1 MIFTFLE
8 TRKKTNKPVGRN
20 LEAAINQTFNPQIG
34 PSSKILRGH
43 KKSRKPHV
51 DDLVLW

>member
-20 LEAAINQTFNPQIG
+20 LEAAILHFNPEIG
-34 PSSKILRGH
+34 PTSKILRGP